1 MRVNVTVRDL
11 QPDPSMIAAV
21 ERRIRIALGRF
32 TNHIRQADVTLA
44 DVNGPR
50 GGADQLCRLRVSI
63 PNAPAVVIETTGSDP
78 LAAVGDAGDRAAR
91 RVSETVSKRRELHR
105 GSGTLRPRI
114 A

>member
-11 QPDPSMIAAV
+11 HSDQSMIDAV

-50 GGADQLCRLRVSI
+50 GGTDQLCRLRVSMR
-63 PNAPAVVIETTGSDP
+63 NAPAVVIETSGIDP
-78 LAAVGDAGDRAAR
+78 LVAVGDAGDRAAR
-91 RVSETVSKRRELHR
+91 RVSETVNKRRELHR
-105 GSGTLRPRI
+105 GSGTLRPRL